1 MFNMPHFSLK
11 EDIGKKEVKLEEA
24 YERKLQPRKPKAVE
38 QLLRKPKNSV
48 LDRVNK
54 RREKKAR
61 KDEKRRIRTERKK
74 KRAALLDKTANK
86 RFI

>member
-86 RFI
+86 RYF

>member
-86 RFI
+86 SLI